1 MTLILIGFP
10 PSTPPHLQVTLLK
23 EHQANMPVLFSNL
36 PSEVVAKIFE
46 YDPTFRYP
54 YQQCCWE
61 IHNMGTISRL
71 RLVKELERLEAHPGV
86 QLGVIAKVSRRIPI
100 VYAGKQ
106 YVMTLPPSYP
116 WEPPTVVVDGKK
128 VPPFDFW
135 SPSATLLT
143 VLLVC
148 DIEIRTGADM
158 C

>member
-1 MTLILIGFP
+1 MPSLLSTLP
-10 PSTPPHLQVTLLK
+10 T
-23 EHQANMPVLFSNL
+23 
-36 PSEVVAKIFE
+36 EVVAKIFE
-46 YDPTFRYP
+46 YDSTFRYR

-61 IHNMGTISRL
+61 IRNMGILSQR
-71 RLVKELERLEAHPGV
+71 RLVKELEHLEAHPGV
-86 QLGVIAKVSRRIPI
+86 HMGTLTKVSRRIPI

-106 YVMTLPPSYP
+106 YVMTLSPSYP
-116 WEPPTVVVDGKK
+116 WEPPTVIVDGKK

-148 DIEIRTGADM
+148 DIEIRTGLDM